1 MPKSTPRTVKR
12 PDVKAIA
19 AQAERARPRPTG
31 LSARERAAEAK
42 RLAVDEK
49 RLRASLAKSIDV
61 AALERFAREREKSD
75 RARAEAAH
83 RRAVAGSSERARWL
97 AAQSVPLDVLAPADG
112 DDQSIVDTALFMR
125 AWPNTGALRDFN
137 TGPGDNWGK
146 YRLDVDGDILD
157 TPDEAKLSFYALWQ
171 NPREVP
177 VTVRTS
183 TRINV
188 NAHVSAHADARFF
201 MGWIVAGASVDATLR
216 ARFTVSPLW
225 QQNTQLVVAEQ
236 SLGSV
241 AARGG
246 FLGGDDD
253 TTIFT
258 SVSLDGAITFTVP
271 AGRFLMLE
279 TSLVTGWE
287 IDSGNLRVDAEN
299 GALRVDVPFWV
310 VTIVA

>member
-1 MPKSTPRTVKR
+1 M
-12 PDVKAIA
+12 DV
-19 AQAERARPRPTG
+19 T
-31 LSARERAAEAK
+31 S
-42 RLAVDEK
+42 
-49 RLRASLAKSIDV
+49 
-61 AALERFAREREKSD
+61 LERLAREREKSD
-75 RARAEAAH
+75 LVRAKAAH
-83 RRAVAGSSERARWL
+83 RQAIAASTERAKWL
-97 AAQSVPLDVLAPADG
+97 AAQSVPVNVMAPADG
-112 DDQSIVDTALFMR
+112 QDQFIVDTALFMR
-125 AWPNTGALRDFN
+125 AWPDTGALRDFN

-157 TPDEAKLSFYALWQ
+157 TPDEARLSFYALWQ
-171 NPREVP
+171 NPRNVP

-225 QQNTQLVVAEQ
+225 EQNTQLVVAEQ
-236 SLGSV
+236 PVGSV

-258 SVSLDGAITFTVP
+258 SVSLDGAVTFTVP
-271 AGRFLMLE
+271 PGRFLMFE
-279 TSLVTGWE
+279 TSLATGWE
-287 IDSGNLRVDAEN
+287 IDSGSLRVDAEN
-299 GALRVDVPFWV
+299 GALRVDVPFWI

>member
-1 MPKSTPRTVKR
+1 MPKSKTTGIKP

-19 AQAERARPRPTG
+19 TRAERARPRPAG
-31 LSARERAAEAK
+31 LSAQERAAERR
-42 RLAVDEK
+42 RLAADEK
-49 RLRASLAKSIDV
+49 RLRASLAKSMDV
-61 AALERFAREREKSD
+61 AALERFAREREKADLD
-75 RARAEAAH
+75 RAKAAH
-83 RRAVAGSSERARWL
+83 RRAIAASADRAKWL
-97 AAQSVPLDVLAPADG
+97 VMQSVPANVLVPADG
-112 DDQSIVDTALFMR
+112 EDQFIVDTALFMR
-125 AWPNTGALRDFN
+125 AWPNTGALRDFS

-157 TPDEAKLSFYALWQ
+157 TPDEARLSFYALWQ
-171 NPREVP
+171 NPRDVP

-188 NAHVSAHADARFF
+188 NAHVASHADARFF

-225 QQNTQLVVAEQ
+225 QENTQLVVAEEFV
-236 SLGSV
+236 GSV

-258 SVSLDGAITFTVP
+258 SASLDGAISFTVP
-271 AGRFLMLE
+271 PGRFLMFE
-279 TSLVTGWE
+279 TSLVTGWK

-299 GALRVDVPFWV
+299 GAFRVDVPFWT
-310 VTIVA
+310 VTIVG

>member
-1 MPKSTPRTVKR
+1 M
-12 PDVKAIA
+12 A
-19 AQAERARPRPTG
+19 
-31 LSARERAAEAK
+31 
-42 RLAVDEK
+42 DEK
-49 RLRASLAKSIDV
+49 RLRASLAKSIDI
-61 AALERFAREREKSD
+61 AALERLAREREKSNL
-75 RARAEAAH
+75 ARAKAAH
-83 RRAVAGSSERARWL
+83 RRAIAASSDRAKWL
-97 AAQSVPLDVLAPADG
+97 ATQSVPVNVLAPADG
-112 DDQSIVDTALFMR
+112 EDQFTVDTALFMR
-125 AWPNTGALRDFN
+125 AWPNTGALRDFS

-157 TPDEAKLSFYALWQ
+157 TPDEARLSFYALWQ
-171 NPREVP
+171 NPRDGP
-177 VTVRTS
+177 VTVRAL

-188 NAHVSAHADARFF
+188 NAHVASHADARFF

-225 QQNTQLVVAEQ
+225 QENTQLVVAEQ
-236 SLGSV
+236 SVGSV

-258 SVSLDGAITFTVP
+258 SASLDGAITFTVP
-271 AGRFLMLE
+271 PGRFLMFE
-279 TSLVTGWE
+279 TSLVTGWK

-299 GALRVDVPFWV
+299 GAFRVDVPFWI

>member
-1 MPKSTPRTVKR
+1 MPKSKPTGIKP

-19 AQAERARPRPTG
+19 IRAERARPRPAG
-31 LSARERAAEAK
+31 LSTRERAAEMR
-42 RLAVDEK
+42 RLAADEK
-49 RLRASLAKSIDV
+49 RLRASLAKSMDV
-61 AALERFAREREKSD
+61 AALERVAREREKSD
-75 RARAEAAH
+75 LERAKAGH
-83 RRAVAGSSERARWL
+83 RRAIAASSDRAKWL
-97 AAQSVPLDVLAPADG
+97 AMQSVPANVLAPADG
-112 DDQSIVDTALFMR
+112 NQFTVDTALFMR
-125 AWPNTGALRDFN
+125 AWPNTGALRDLS

-157 TPDEAKLSFYALWQ
+157 TPDEARLSFYALWQ
-171 NPREVP
+171 NPRDVP

-188 NAHVSAHADARFF
+188 NAHVAAHADARYF

-225 QQNTQLVVAEQ
+225 QENTQLVVAEEP
-236 SLGSV
+236 LGSV

-253 TTIFT
+253 TTVFT
-258 SVSLDGAITFTVP
+258 SASLDGTITFTVP
-271 AGRFLMLE
+271 PGRFLMFE
-279 TSLVTGWE
+279 TSLVTGWK

-299 GALRVDVPFWV
+299 GAFRVDVPFWT